1 MFSNMRAIN
10 SEICSKYTKSAQNIE
25 NYGKLCKKFTKT
37 IRKTEKLQYRHKKNV
52 KTPINVQKHT

>member
-25 NYGKLCKKFTKT
+25 NYEKLCKKFTKT
-37 IRKTEKLQYRHKKNV
+37 IRKTEKLQYRHKKM
-52 KTPINVQKHT
+52 